1 MKRLTIKDIAVLA
14 GVSPRTVSRVINNNI
29 NVNEATREKVQTI
42 INDTGYEVNI
52 LAKGLKQQKTNAII
66 VFIDEHQGGYWS
78 VWHNEIV
85 NKIILEAKKKN
96 YRTIISASTARESV
110 YTAIDGFSLLKN
122 GFADGAILF
131 DSVEHDYR
139 VKYLKERDIP
149 FVIIGKDITNNDTS
163 FVDCD
168 NYKVGYIGAEY
179 IISKGYKN
187 AHFLLGEADFLVNK
201 TRAEGFRDSYKE
213 LLNIKVTQNIHY
225 GISDFKDCYYSTKKI
240 LASNKVDALFIS
252 GDERVLGA
260 YRAIEEHGLKIGKD
274 IAVLGIDN
282 IQMSEY
288 FSPPLTTID
297 QPKEKFAKYS
307 VSFLCEMMNSDNGIT
322 KRILLKPKVIERKSM

>member
-1 MKRLTIKDIAVLA
+1 MKRLTIKDVATLA
-14 GVSPRTVSRVINNNI
+14 GVSPRTVSRVINDSI
-29 NVNEATREKVQTI
+29 NVNEATREKVQKI

-78 VWHNEIV
+78 IWHNEIV
-85 NKIILEAKKKN
+85 NKIIFEAKKKN

-131 DSVEHDYR
+131 DSVENDYR
-139 VKYLKERDIP
+139 IKYLREREIP
-149 FVIIGKDITNNDTS
+149 FVIIGKDIENRDTS

-168 NYKVGYIGAEY
+168 NYKVGYIGAEF
-179 IISKGYKN
+179 IMNKGYKN
-187 AHFLLGEADFLVNK
+187 AHFLLGEIDFLVNK
-201 TRAEGFRDSYKE
+201 TRAEGFKDAYKE
-213 LLNIKVTQNIHY
+213 HLDSRIDQNIHY
-225 GISDFKDCYYSTKKI
+225 GISDFRDCYNSTKKI
-240 LASNKVDALFIS
+240 LESNKVDALFIS

-260 YRAIEEHGLKIGKD
+260 YRAIEELGLKIGRD

-288 FSPPLTTID
+288 FSPPVTTID

-307 VSFLCEMMNSDNGIT
+307 VSILCEMMNSDIGIT